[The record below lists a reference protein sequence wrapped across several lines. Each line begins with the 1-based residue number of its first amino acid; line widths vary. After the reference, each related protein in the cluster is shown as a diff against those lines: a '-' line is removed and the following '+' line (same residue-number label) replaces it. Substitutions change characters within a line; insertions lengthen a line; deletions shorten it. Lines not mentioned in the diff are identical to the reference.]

1 MVSTFGSLQ
10 TAYSGLAA
18 ARAGLDVT
26 GQNMANVGTTGYTRQ
41 RIVQTEVG
49 APAQT
54 GFVRGTA
61 ALAGQG
67 VSVDAIARLA
77 SSTLDT
83 RVRFSVGAAA
93 FADTRAT
100 ALDQLET
107 GLHEPGADGL
117 SAELD
122 GLWSAWSDLATHI
135 DDPGSASALIG
146 AAKTVVTALAAG
158 SSAVDA
164 QWSATRSALAT
175 QVGQLNDA
183 AQQVADLNGAIRTA
197 VASGGT
203 ANELLDQRDQ
213 LTERIATLTGAA
225 VRDNGDGTVDVVIGG
240 NPLVQGTTAR
250 GVMLDGPPTLGAM
263 NATTGTGQPT
273 APSLSWVGGSVG
285 PVALDGG
292 AIAGGLT
299 LLAPANDAHTGGAL
313 AEASAAYDRVATDL
327 ATKVNALHATGT
339 TPSGTTGTSF
349 FALAAGV
356 PAAQGLSVVP
366 ADGSGLAT
374 RSATG
379 QFDAS
384 VLTAIAAIGSGA
396 GAPDATWATFVTG
409 VGSASRTASSE
420 STLTGLALTN
430 ARTQQQSSA
439 GVDMDEE
446 NVSLLAYQHAYQG
459 AARVLTAV
467 DEMLDTIINRLG
479 LVGRS

>member
-10 TAYSGLAA
+10 TAYSGLSA

-83 RVRFSVGAAA
+83 RVRFSAGAAA
-93 FADTRAT
+93 YADTRAT

-117 SAELD
+117 SAKLD
-122 GLWSAWSDLATHI
+122 GLWSAWSDLATHL

-146 AAKTVVTALAAG
+146 AAKTVAAALSAG
-158 SSAVDA
+158 SSAIDA

-183 AQQVADLNGAIRTA
+183 AKQVADLNGAIRTA

-203 ANELLDQRDQ
+203 VNELLDQRDQ
-213 LTERIATLTGAA
+213 LTEKIATLTGAS

-250 GVMLDGPPTLGAM
+250 GVTLDGPPTLGAM
-263 NATTGTGQPT
+263 NTTGTGQPS
-273 APSLSWVGGSVG
+273 APSLRWVGGSVG
-285 PVALDGG
+285 PVALGG
-292 AIAGGLT
+292 GSIAGGLS

-327 ATKVNALHATGT
+327 ATTVNARHATGT
-339 TPSGTTGTSF
+339 TPSGATGTAF

-366 ADGSGLAT
+366 TDGSGLAT

-379 QFDAS
+379 HLDAS
-384 VLTAIAAIGSGA
+384 VLTAIAGIGSGA
-396 GAPDATWATFVTG
+396 GGPDATWATFVTG